1 MAGIL
6 NVPDNSL
13 ARAIH
18 VRQILNWM
26 RGIGESEPVSFTN
39 ISSATAYALTAANKH
54 DANQVGGGNG
64 LAFAAKS
71 SDLAR
76 TLFEVR
82 HTGTVVRPNAASQ
95 SIFKVLRDDG
105 TTAFEVSSTGVG
117 TSSVSTGSET
127 FITDSSTS
135 TLTNKTLSGGIIT
148 SSKVSNNL
156 DFFQNASAP
165 AAPDASYLRLY
176 ALTGDNQLRV
186 KNAANTAFVLADLST
201 AQELTNKT
209 LTSPAITSPAI
220 SAPIISSYAQFTQG
234 AAPSNPG
241 AGSLRIYARNA
252 AGTSGFFFKSADDTE
267 REVVDISTAQT
278 LTNKTFG
285 SGISFTTPTL
295 SGPIISNYID
305 MTQLV
310 TRPGSD
316 ATKVRLWMKNDNNL
330 YMTLPGAGS
339 DIVFFNSSNATTV
352 AAAGFARGM
361 ALGGL

>member
-1 MAGIL
+1 
-6 NVPDNSL
+6 
-13 ARAIH
+13 
-18 VRQILNWM
+18 M

-54 DANQVGGGNG
+54 DAAQPGGGNG

-71 SDLAR
+71 SDLLR

-82 HTGTVVRPNAASQ
+82 HSGTIVRPNAASQ

-105 TTAFEVSSTGVG
+105 TTAFEVSSTGIG

-135 TLTNKTLSGGIIT
+135 TLTNKTISGGIIT

-156 DFFQNASAP
+156 DFFQNTSAP
-165 AAPDASYLRLY
+165 AAPDASYLKLY
-176 ALTGDNQLRV
+176 ALTGDNQLRI
-186 KNAANTAFVLADLST
+186 KNSSGTAFVIADLST
-201 AQELTNKT
+201 AQEMTNKI
-209 LTSPAITSPAI
+209 LTSPTITGAAM
-220 SAPIISSYAQFTQG
+220 SAPVISNYAQFTQG

-252 AGTSGFFFKSADDTE
+252 AGTSGLFFKSADDTE
-267 REVVDISTAQT
+267 KEVVDLSTAQT
-278 LTNKTFG
+278 LSNKTFG
-285 SGISFTTPTL
+285 AGISFTTPTL
-295 SGPIISNYID
+295 SAPTISNYID

-310 TRPGSD
+310 TRPGAD
-316 ATKVRLWMKNDNNL
+316 ASKVRVWMKNDNNL
-330 YMTLPGAGS
+330 YMTLPGSAS
-339 DIVFFNSSNATTV
+339 DIVFFNSSNASTV
-352 AAAGFARGM
+352 AAVGFARNM